1 MRRKVA
7 IVSTGG
13 TIASRYDPAAR
24 ALVSVASG
32 AELLAMLGSRAPDV
46 DTVVEEFCNLGSNRI
61 DLAMSLRLAQ
71 RVDALLADESV
82 GGCVVTHG
90 TDTLEESAFLASL
103 VIASPKPVVFTGAQR
118 DADEPDADGP
128 RNLVDAIRIA
138 ASPDADGLGTVLV
151 FGGRILSPVD
161 ATKVH
166 TSRTDAYAATAG
178 GQLGEIDDDEVL
190 ITHRPARHPRIVAH
204 GIETRVDLIKLT
216 MGCDTR
222 LFDASVASGAR
233 GIVLET
239 FGRGNATPDLVAA
252 VAHASGLGIVT
263 VATSRCREGRVR
275 PLYGDGGGRDLEA
288 AGALFAGR
296 LQGPKARV
304 LLSVALANP
313 PDDGIAAILA
323 RFGT

>member
-1 MRRKVA
+1 MRRKVVA
-7 IVSTGG
+7 VSTGG

-32 AELLAMLGSRAPDV
+32 AELLAMLGGRAPDV

-61 DLAMSLRLAQ
+61 DLEMSLQLAR
-71 RVDALLADESV
+71 RVDELLADEQVS
-82 GGCVVTHG
+82 GCVVTHG

-118 DADEPDADGP
+118 EADEPDADGP
-128 RNLVDAIRIA
+128 RNLADAIRIA
-138 ASPDADGLGTVLV
+138 SSPDADGLGTVLA

-166 TSRTDAYAATAG
+166 TARTDAYAATAG
-178 GQLGEIDDDEVL
+178 GQIGEVDDAEVL
-190 ITHRPARHPRIVAH
+190 ISHRPARHPRIVARR
-204 GIETRVDLIKLT
+204 IETRVDLIKLT

-239 FGRGNATPDLVAA
+239 FGRGNATPELVAA
-252 VAHASGLGIVT
+252 VARAAGSGIVT
-263 VATSRCREGRVR
+263 VVTSRCREGRVR
-275 PLYGDGGGRDLEA
+275 PLYGDGGGRDLAA

-313 PDDGIAAILA
+313 SDEGIAQLVA
-323 RFGT
+323 RFGA